1 MKLLSLIILFCL
13 SLAAEERTVAI
24 APLPMVKS
32 EVLLKEYRPLLEYLE
47 AETGHSF
54 KLVYYADYAAL
65 LKNIAAGKVDIAFL
79 GPLPY
84 VELRRK
90 NSRIRPIVRFLNA
103 KGDDQYTCSLFT
115 TVNHTIGAVEDL
127 ENKSIALTQR
137 LSTCGYLAMEH
148 LLSRHGFSLQKND
161 YEFTGSHT
169 NAIFGVVVGDFDA
182 GGAKTSIVDAYR
194 HLGLKVLAQTEP
206 LPGFLWVASE
216 TLSEALY
223 ERVKHAMLRLDP
235 LHNPEDAEITRRWRS
250 NIRYGAVEARD
261 SDYDVI
267 RKMLQQLTLPESMP

>member
-1 MKLLSLIILFCL
+1 MKFPTLLLLFC
-13 SLAAEERTVAI
+13 AAMAAGERPIVI

-32 EVLLKEYRPLLEYLE
+32 EILLKEYQPLLDYLE
-47 AETGHSF
+47 AETGHPF
-54 KLVYYADYAAL
+54 RLAYYADYAAL
-65 LKNIAAGKVDIAFL
+65 LKNIAAGRVDIAFL

-90 NSRIRPIVRFLNA
+90 NSRIRPIVRFLDA
-103 KGDDQYTCSLFT
+103 EGEERYTCSLFT
-115 TVNHTIGAVEDL
+115 SLRHTVGAVGEL
-127 ENKSIALTQR
+127 EGKSIALTQK

-148 LLSRHGFSLQKND
+148 LLSRHGTSLERNR

-182 GGAKTSIVDAYR
+182 GGARTSIVDAYR
-194 HLGLKVLAQTEP
+194 HLGLTVLAQTEP

-216 TLSEALY
+216 SLGDALY
-223 ERVKHAMLRLDP
+223 GRVKRAILRLDP
-235 LHNPEDAEITRRWRS
+235 LHHPEDAEITRHWRT

-267 RKMLQQLTLPESMP
+267 REMLRQTPLPESLP

>member
-1 MKLLSLIILFCL
+1 MKLLILISLLYL
-13 SLAAEERTVAI
+13 SLAAEERPLTI

-32 EVLLKEYRPLLEYLE
+32 EILLKEYQPLLDYLE
-47 AETGHSF
+47 AETGHPF
-54 KLVYYADYAAL
+54 RLVYYADYAAL
-65 LKNIAAGKVDIAFL
+65 LKNIAEGKVDLAFL

-84 VELRRK
+84 VELRRT
-90 NSRIRPIVRFLNA
+90 NSRIRPIARFLNA
-103 KGDDQYTCSLFT
+103 RGDDRYTCSLFT
-115 TVNHTIGAVEDL
+115 SVRHSVGAIEDL
-127 ENKSIALTQR
+127 EGKSIALTQR

-148 LLSRHGFSLQKND
+148 LLSRHSRSLEHNH

-194 HLGLKVLAQTEP
+194 HLGLKELAQTEP

-216 TLSEALY
+216 SLSDTLYA
-223 ERVKHAMLRLDP
+223 RVKQAILRLEP
-235 LHNPEDAEITRRWRS
+235 LQNPEDAEITRHWRS

-267 RKMLQQLTLPESMP
+267 RKMLQQLTLPESLP

>member
-1 MKLLSLIILFCL
+1 MKLLTLFFLLC
-13 SLAAEERTVAI
+13 AAVAAGDRAIVI

-32 EVLLKEYRPLLEYLE
+32 ETLLKEYKPLLDYLE
-47 AETGHSF
+47 AETGHPF

-65 LKNIAAGKVDIAFL
+65 LGEIVAGKVDIAFL

-90 NSRIRPIVRFLNA
+90 SSRVRPIVRFLNA
-103 KGDDQYTCSLFT
+103 RGDDRYTCSLFT
-115 TVNHTIGAVEDL
+115 SDRHTVGAVEDL
-127 ENKSIALTQR
+127 EDKSIALTQR

-148 LLSRHGFSLQKND
+148 LLSRRGSSLEKNH

-182 GGAKTSIVDAYR
+182 GGAMTSIVDAYR
-194 HLGLKVLAQTEP
+194 HLGLKVLAQSEP

-216 TLSEALY
+216 SLPEVLFGH
-223 ERVKHAMLRLDP
+223 VKQAMLRLHPLYDP
-235 LHNPEDAEITRRWRS
+235 GDAEITRHWRS

-267 RKMLQQLTLPESMP
+267 RKMQRQITLPEPLP